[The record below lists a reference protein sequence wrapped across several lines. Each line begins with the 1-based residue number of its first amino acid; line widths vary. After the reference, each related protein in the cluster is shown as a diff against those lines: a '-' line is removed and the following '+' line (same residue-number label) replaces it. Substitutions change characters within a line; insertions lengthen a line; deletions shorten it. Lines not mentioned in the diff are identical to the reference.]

1 MATKVVGFKI
11 EIKGEKDIIT
21 TTKVLGLLNTQLI
34 LINTTLREI
43 NKKGGVGLKKLSK
56 EFKQT
61 GSSAKQLGTMVKGS
75 FDTFRKGN
83 KVVQDLGNGF
93 FEVTKRVERTGK
105 ELRELTKVKKTDS
118 KSTKDLIKRNKELK
132 KILEAQPIGK
142 QSKAV
147 KQLTK
152 EYAKNNDAIK
162 DFRKALI
169 KGKAAS
175 EDQEGSLDQL
185 RKKAARLKKEYNAL
199 SGAQQNAITGQGA
212 KIRKSLLA
220 TQKRIQKL
228 DLAVKDGRS
237 SIGLYGNATRKLVR
251 TFLQLSV
258 GREIILGLFRGLA
271 GIVEQNKDIDASA
284 KSISNTFE
292 KLKNAATQFGLAFIK
307 LVAAPLELF
316 VGAVESVSLALFGV
330 GFGAGKASEGVRD
343 LQNEFNAEI
352 EVLKRGNISVEA
364 RKQLIEDINTKYK
377 DYLPNLIDENANL
390 EDITKAQDAANVA
403 FTKKILLLASEEQF
417 VDITK
422 RRLDALREEAV
433 LQRELSVAE
442 SKKIRLEQQAIEL
455 FRDFD
460 TKAAERVGRSAV
472 SARRAV
478 DAINKRIEAGKAN
491 INQIEEEKKILDE
504 VIKSEGINTADFI
517 SNKKKEAKADIDSGK
532 KRAEIR
538 NKRNEQI
545 KKDRLQLLEDIKS
558 ESLARIEIAKDLDKQ
573 LRNLEIDNIRDSTER
588 ALAAEK
594 ERFDQENIQRQDNF
608 NDRINQIVEQ
618 EATIQALFGFNS
630 KELEAF
636 IEQSGQELLAIN
648 ATNNKIEEIQARQH
662 QETLLQIQKD
672 GDKAKLDAREKAFQD
687 VLFELEVEQDT
698 ESEAEGR
705 KSDAIIAKQ
714 IEGFKKQEEAQKE
727 ADAKAQ
733 KARVATKDAIVNL
746 VNVAINAI
754 STMSQIA
761 FEAEDARFQNA
772 IEIRQNNISALN
784 EDLQNATGLQKKF
797 LEIQVKQEQAAL
809 EKETEA
815 RKKAQKKQAE
825 DQKAIA
831 IVQAIIA
838 GALAIVNA
846 FTLPPPAS
854 FIAAA
859 ATAFAVGAQIAAIA
873 SQQFAKGGKVG
884 AGNIGTQP
892 NGDNV
897 LATVKTGEVVLN
909 ESQQAALGGAKTFAA
924 INVPGF
930 QGGGIVGAPLSAPTV
945 ANSQT
950 DVNTKF
956 NQFIDATMKMA
967 EATNARIDRIQV
979 NLDLNNLAD
988 VEDND
993 TNLEALTTFS

>member
-1 MATKVVGFKI
+1 
-11 EIKGEKDIIT
+11 
-21 TTKVLGLLNTQLI
+21 
-34 LINTTLREI
+34 
-43 NKKGGVGLKKLSK
+43 
-56 EFKQT
+56 
-61 GSSAKQLGTMVKGS
+61 MVKGS